1 MSNGDSLDFPR
12 KYIDKKNVFKRNE
25 NNYGKIY
32 FVSMVNKQKIENN
45 IIYSFNSNEFKFC
58 TQYNDCEFENKYIEN
73 CCYGI
78 KT

>member
-1 MSNGDSLDFPR
+1 MSNGDSLDFTR

-45 IIYSFNSNEFKFC
+45 IIYSFNSNFVHNIMTVNLKINILR
-58 TQYNDCEFENKYIEN
+58 TVAMV
-73 CCYGI
+73 
-78 KT
+78 